1 MFKEIE
7 IRQLDRNP
15 VKMFADDWA
24 LLTAGEEGNYNTMT
38 VSWGAIGELW
48 GEPVAIVF
56 VRPSRYTYEFTEK
69 YDSFTLSFFD
79 GGYKK
84 ELGFCGSKSG
94 RDYDKAKETGFTP
107 LVVDGSVAFE
117 QAGVI
122 LKMKKLAFQDM
133 DQAGFLDGVIDKF
146 YGGTDYHRVYVGK
159 IEKVLVKA

>member
-94 RDYDKAKETGFTP
+94 RERDLLRLLWMTALP
-107 LVVDGSVAFE
+107 LSRRA
-117 QAGVI
+117 
-122 LKMKKLAFQDM
+122 
-133 DQAGFLDGVIDKF
+133 
-146 YGGTDYHRVYVGK
+146 
-159 IEKVLVKA
+159 